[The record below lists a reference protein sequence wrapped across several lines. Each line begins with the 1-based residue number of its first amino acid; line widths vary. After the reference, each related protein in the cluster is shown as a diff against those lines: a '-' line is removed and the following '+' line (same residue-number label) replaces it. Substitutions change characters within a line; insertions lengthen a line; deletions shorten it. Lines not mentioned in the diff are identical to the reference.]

1 MDNQNMNTQNMNA
14 QNPETSGITQDV
26 SNTQTLNIGN
36 EQGQTAA
43 QSEYTPIQNSYQPN
57 LNRSG
62 SYGANGYS
70 ANSYQGNA
78 YQNASYGS
86 GAYIPAPAASTHTI
100 DSVVSELKKQKGIM
114 ITALILNTLLL
125 IAFAAI
131 TTVMF
136 IRLDIVT
143 QDMAYDLSN
152 CEESICKQGRTVS
165 AISSGME
172 TIVGYL
178 NEEYS
183 YSDPYYYDDPYY
195 PYYEEDKPVI
205 YLYPEN
211 ETDVEVRLKL
221 NDGEMIC
228 TYPDPVM
235 DGDEYV
241 WNMHA
246 LPDGT
251 LYDADGTEYSYIF
264 WEASSYAEPDFSQGF
279 CVKGEDTAEFLR
291 TTLAE
296 IGLTPAEYNE
306 FIVYWLP
313 KMQDNEYNLISFQTD
328 NYTESCPLEIIAAD
342 GEEADVLRVM
352 MAWQAADEYVEIEPQ
367 SFEGFERNGF
377 SVVEWGGEEVK

>member
-1 MDNQNMNTQNMNA
+1 MDHQNMNNENM
-14 QNPETSGITQDV
+14 
-26 SNTQTLNIGN
+26 
-36 EQGQTAA
+36 QGQTVT

-57 LNRSG
+57 AGQAG
-62 SYGANGYS
+62 SYG
-70 ANSYQGNA
+70 GN
-78 YQNASYGS
+78 
-86 GAYIPAPAASTHTI
+86 AYIPAPAQNMHTI

-114 ITALILNTLLL
+114 IAALLLNALLL
-125 IAFAAI
+125 IVFAGI

-136 IRLDIVT
+136 IRLDMVT
-143 QDMAYDLSN
+143 EEMAADLAN
-152 CEESICKQGRTVS
+152 CEESICKQGRTVN

-172 TIVGYL
+172 SIVEYING
-178 NEEYS
+178 EYS
-183 YSDPYYYDDPYY
+183 YSDPYYYEDPDY
-195 PYYEEDKPVI
+195 PYYGEDKPVI

-221 NDGEMIC
+221 NDGEMCC

-235 DGDEYV
+235 DGDAYV

-264 WEASSYAEPDFSQGF
+264 WEAYSYADPDFSQGF

-296 IGLTPAEYNE
+296 IGLTPEEYNE

-328 NYTESCPLEIIAAD
+328 NYDESCPLEITAAD

-352 MAWQAADEYVEIEPQ
+352 MAWQAVDEYVEIEPQ
-367 SFEGFERNGF
+367 SFGGFERNGF

>member
-1 MDNQNMNTQNMNA
+1 MDNQNMN
-14 QNPETSGITQDV
+14 
-26 SNTQTLNIGN
+26 N
-36 EQGQTAA
+36 ENLQGQTVT

-57 LNRSG
+57 AGQTG
-62 SYGANGYS
+62 SYG
-70 ANSYQGNA
+70 GNA
-78 YQNASYGS
+78 YIPTAAQN
-86 GAYIPAPAASTHTI
+86 THTI

-114 ITALILNTLLL
+114 IAALVINALLL
-125 IAFAAI
+125 IVFAGI
-131 TTVMF
+131 TSVMLL
-136 IRLDIVT
+136 RM
-143 QDMAYDLSN
+143 DMITEEMAADLAN
-152 CEESICKQGRTVS
+152 CEESICKQGRTIT
-165 AISSGME
+165 AISNGME
-172 TIVGYL
+172 GIVEYING
-178 NEEYS
+178 EYS
-183 YSDPYYYDDPYY
+183 YSDPYSDPYYYEDPYDPYY
-195 PYYEEDKPVI
+195 PYNEDKPVI

-221 NDGEMIC
+221 NEGEMLC

-235 DGDEYV
+235 DGDTYV
-241 WNMHA
+241 WSMHA

-296 IGLTPAEYNE
+296 IGLKPAEYNE

-313 KMQDNEYNLISFQTD
+313 KMQDDEYNLISFQTD

-342 GEEADVLRVM
+342 GEEAAVLRVM
-352 MAWQAADEYVEIEPQ
+352 MAWQAVDEYVEIEPQ

>member
-1 MDNQNMNTQNMNA
+1 MDNQNMNNGNM
-14 QNPETSGITQDV
+14 QE
-26 SNTQTLNIGN
+26 
-36 EQGQTAA
+36 QTAA
-43 QSEYTPIQNSYQPN
+43 QSEYIPVQNSYQPN
-57 LNRSG
+57 AGQTG
-62 SYGANGYS
+62 SYG
-70 ANSYQGNA
+70 GN
-78 YQNASYGS
+78 
-86 GAYIPAPAASTHTI
+86 AYIPASPQSTHNI

-114 ITALILNTLLL
+114 IAALIINALLL

-136 IRLDIVT
+136 IRLDMVT
-143 QDMAYDLSN
+143 EEMAADLAD

-165 AISSGME
+165 AISNGME
-172 TIVGYL
+172 TIVEYI
-178 NEEYS
+178 NDEYS
-183 YSDPYYYDDPYY
+183 YNDPYYEDPYPIY
-195 PYYEEDKPVI
+195 PIIQEDKPVI

-221 NDGEMIC
+221 NDGEMLC
-228 TYPDPVM
+228 TYPNPVM

-251 LYDADGTEYSYIF
+251 LYDADGIEYSYIF

-291 TTLAE
+291 TTLAN
-296 IGLTPAEYNE
+296 IGLTPDEYNE

-313 KMQDNEYNLISFQTD
+313 RMQDNEYNLISFQTD
-328 NYTESCPLEIIAAD
+328 NYDESCPLEVTASD
-342 GEEADVLRVM
+342 GEVADVLRVM
-352 MAWQAADEYVEIEPQ
+352 MAWQAADEYVEIDPQ
-367 SFEGFERNGF
+367 NFDGFERTGF